1 MMLLIYI
8 IGAIVAMLMFAYII
22 YFVERYLTPEHL
34 VLAVI
39 CTLFSWV
46 AVVLLGAFI
55 VDWDKEIWRRKE

>member
-8 IGAIVAMLMFAYII
+8 IGAIVAMLIFAYII